1 MFEGAPVMVLGLG
14 VSGQAASRYYLR
26 HGSHVIGVDQNPAI
40 GESPAVKALVEAG
53 MELRLG
59 RDQLDWL
66 AEVKAVIVSPGIMPT
81 HPMVTEAIRRG
92 LPLYTELELG
102 LLKMNR
108 PTFGITG
115 TNGKTTTTTLVGKIL
130 QAAGHRVFTGGNIG
144 VPVLEAEEENY
155 DFVVVEVSS
164 FQLHYM
170 NDHRFRYG
178 ILLNIAPD
186 HLDWHSTM
194 WEYQRAKL
202 RIFRNQSAE
211 DVAVVNGEEPWT
223 GLVEGITPAR
233 LLKFGE
239 GQKEKYYARME
250 GDELWLGDTFL
261 MKRTDVRLIGRMNV
275 LNVLAA
281 ASATCAAGVPIEI
294 IRDVIA
300 DFRGL
305 PHRLE
310 YLGTVNSREIFDDSK
325 STTPHSTVAALEAL
339 KNGKPM
345 TLILGGSEKNLSFEP
360 VVNMA
365 RETCFAVVVTGQT
378 GGRIFEAFLVTGSE
392 KPIVVKTHRFR
403 EAVEWAIAVTP
414 PGGVVLLSPACA
426 SFDEFKNYAERGDT
440 FRRLIYGNGSH

>member
-1 MFEGAPVMVLGLG
+1 
-14 VSGQAASRYYLR
+14 
-26 HGSHVIGVDQNPAI
+26 
-40 GESPAVKALVEAG
+40 
-53 MELRLG
+53 
-59 RDQLDWL
+59 
-66 AEVKAVIVSPGIMPT
+66 
-81 HPMVTEAIRRG
+81 
-92 LPLYTELELG
+92 
-102 LLKMNR
+102 
-108 PTFGITG
+108 
-115 TNGKTTTTTLVGKIL
+115 
-130 QAAGHRVFTGGNIG
+130 
-144 VPVLEAEEENY
+144 
-155 DFVVVEVSS
+155 
-164 FQLHYM
+164 
-170 NDHRFRYG
+170 
-178 ILLNIAPD
+178 
-186 HLDWHSTM
+186 
-194 WEYQRAKL
+194 
-202 RIFRNQSAE
+202 
-211 DVAVVNGEEPWT
+211 
-223 GLVEGITPAR
+223 
-233 LLKFGE
+233 
-239 GQKEKYYARME
+239 
-250 GDELWLGDTFL
+250 

-310 YLGTVNSREIFDDSK
+310 YLGTVNNREIFDDSK